1 MGRFVC
7 LWTRL
12 VRHHSPRALAT
23 RILRAL
29 FTIVALSAVFVGCDS
44 KQTWP
49 VSESAVKKVRS
60 EYDAALA
67 DATNAVPYATDFARL
82 FPGAAS
88 YLSYFTGLAGSSSLV
103 MENLLFDRYQL
114 IMKVP
119 VTFDT
124 SRRKV
129 HTFAEPEFLLLEIS
143 QVTVERRVGRD
154 PDGNPV
160 TAEILHPGKSGDRSL
175 RFGAVEW
182 KKVVE
187 ARGDFSVIGF
197 KVLTNSPASGFDDL
211 RKNWEMRMKKQP

>member
-1 MGRFVC
+1 MM
-7 LWTRL
+7 
-12 VRHHSPRALAT
+12 
-23 RILRAL
+23 RAL
-29 FTIVALSAVFVGCDS
+29 FTIVVISAGFVGCDS
-44 KQTWP
+44 KQTGP
-49 VSESAVKKVRS
+49 VSESAVKKIQS

-67 DATNAVPYATDFARL
+67 DATNGIPCATDFARL

-88 YLSYFTGLAGSSSLV
+88 YLSYYIGLAGPSSLV

-119 VTFDT
+119 VTFDA

-129 HTFAEPEFLLLEIS
+129 STFGEPEFLLLEIW
-143 QVTVERRVGRD
+143 QVTVERRVGRG

-160 TAEILHPGKSGDRSL
+160 TVENLRPGRSGDRSL

-182 KKVVE
+182 KKVVA

-197 KVLTNSPASGFDDL
+197 AVLTNSPAPGFDDL
-211 RKNWEMRMKKQP
+211 RKNWEMRMRKQP

>member
-1 MGRFVC
+1 M
-7 LWTRL
+7 
-12 VRHHSPRALAT
+12 RALLT
-23 RILRAL
+23 V
-29 FTIVALSAVFVGCDS
+29 VALSAVFVGCES

-49 VSESAVKKVRS
+49 LSESAVKKIRS

-67 DATNAVPYATDFARL
+67 EATNAIPYATDFARL

-88 YLSYFTGLAGSSSLV
+88 YLSYYTGLAGSSSLV

-114 IMKVP
+114 IMKIP

-129 HTFAEPEFLLLEIS
+129 STFGEPEFLLLEFS
-143 QVTVERRVGRD
+143 QVTIERRVGRD
-154 PDGNPV
+154 PDGNSV
-160 TAEILHPGKSGDRSL
+160 TAENLRPGKSGDRSL

-187 ARGDFSVIGF
+187 AAGDFSVIGF
-197 KVLTNSPASGFDDL
+197 TVLTNSPAPGFDDL